1 MADHPR
7 PKPDPL
13 YAVLIPLLAEQL
25 DVAPEALTPAT
36 RLYHDLDLDADG
48 WEVLLQLL
56 GRTFSVNLT
65 ALNDEFHWPTKRSFW
80 EQIAAPR
87 GHDYFP
93 ITVEDIATWIK
104 AGEFQYDYTTRRAVP
119 HPRTA

>member
-1 MADHPR
+1 MADR
-7 PKPDPL
+7 AEPKPDPL

-25 DVAPEALTPAT
+25 DVTAETLTPAT

-48 WEVLLQLL
+48 WEELLQLL
-56 GRTFSVNLT
+56 GRTFDVNLT
-65 ALNDEFHWPTKRSFW
+65 ALNGEYHWPTKRSFW
-80 EQIAAPR
+80 EHIAAPR
-87 GHDYFP
+87 SRDYFP

-119 HPRTA
+119 HPKVT